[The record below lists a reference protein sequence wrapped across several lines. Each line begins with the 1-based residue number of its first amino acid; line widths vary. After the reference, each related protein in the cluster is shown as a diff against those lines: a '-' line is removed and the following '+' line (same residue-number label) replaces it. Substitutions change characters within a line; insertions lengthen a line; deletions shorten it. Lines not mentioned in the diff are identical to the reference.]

1 MFSIKVKT
9 KEKHPNYSHDLET
22 VIKELTTKKVV
33 AGFPKGELNAPHYEY
48 KWAHRMIK
56 NKPPY
61 PSIIDVAIWNN
72 FGIGVPRREFMAEAA
87 KKWQKS
93 WEEKF
98 EKVQEGMEKGHMD
111 VEKFLDTM
119 GIEGA
124 HLISNTIRDWS
135 VPPNS
140 PYTQIMKGTEKN
152 PVNNPLVDSGDMKNA
167 PRHEI
172 RSVSK

>member
-9 KEKHPNYSHDLET
+9 KEKHPNYSYDLET
-22 VIKELTTKKVV
+22 VIKELTSKRVV
-33 AGFPKGELNAPHYEY
+33 AGFPKGELNAPHYEF
-48 KWAHRMIK
+48 KWARRKIK

-72 FGIGVPRREFMAEAA
+72 FGIGVPRREFMSEAA
-87 KKWQKS
+87 KKGQQQ

-111 VEKFLDTM
+111 VQKFLDTM
-119 GIEGA
+119 GQKGA
-124 HLISNTIRDWS
+124 SIISRTIRDWS
-135 VPPNS
+135 TPPNS
-140 PYTQIMKGTEKN
+140 LYTQIMKGSEKT

-172 RSVSK
+172 RSASK